1 LKTALIV
8 IGGVIVLAAALGSG
22 LLRRDLTRERDAIA
36 AQWTGVTAALDGR
49 AELAP
54 RLVEAVK
61 GDARIEAAAIALVT
75 ESGEAL
81 LRART
86 PRDRIEANNRLDS
99 ALAGLLAAAGHLPR
113 LAGNESFPLVRD
125 DLAAADYRI
134 AEARR
139 KYNEAVQRY
148 NTDIELFPG
157 NIVAWLAGLKRND
170 AYFRAE

>member
-1 LKTALIV
+1 M
-8 IGGVIVLAAALGSG
+8 GGVVVLIAALGGG
-22 LLRRDLTRERDAIA
+22 LLGRDLTRERDAIA
-36 AQWTGVTAALDGR
+36 AQWTGVAAALNER

-54 RLVEAVK
+54 RLVEALR
-61 GDARIEAAAIALVT
+61 GDTRIEPAAIVLVT
-75 ESGEAL
+75 ESGQAL

-99 ALAGLLAAAGHLPR
+99 ALAGLLAAAGNPPG

-148 NTDIELFPG
+148 NTDIELFPR
-157 NIVAWLAGLKRND
+157 NIVARLAGLKRDD

>member
-1 LKTALIV
+1 LKAALIV
-8 IGGVIVLAAALGSG
+8 IAGVIVLAAALGSG
-22 LLRRDLTRERDAIA
+22 LLRRDLARERDAIA
-36 AQWTGVTAALDGR
+36 AQWTEVAAALQER

-61 GDARIEAAAIALVT
+61 GDARIEPAAIVLVT

-86 PRDRIEANNRLDS
+86 PRDGIQANNRLDT
-99 ALAGLLAAAGHLPR
+99 ALAGLLAAAGNLPR
-113 LAGNESFPLVRD
+113 LAGNVSFPLVRD
-125 DLAAADYRI
+125 DLAAADYRV

-148 NTDIELFPG
+148 NTDIELFPR
-157 NIVAWLAGLKRND
+157 NVVAWLAGLKRND